1 MKGIKI
7 VTILQFHPCVNFSGL
22 YRTSVLGVWPGLL
35 RGAPYPEGAL
45 CLGFN
50 ALQHPLEIL
59 GNLTFGFSF

>member
-1 MKGIKI
+1 M
-7 VTILQFHPCVNFSGL
+7 
-22 YRTSVLGVWPGLL
+22 LGVWPGLL